1 MTQWLI
7 GIFVRLLSSKDDLCG
22 RKQCF
27 LYLQPSTVSQTVEAM
42 RGWENELFLSN
53 QSSFPLPFLQFLF
66 QFGDCHH
73 DFHGSHIV
81 EIQILQFCDHCT
93 FCFFLKEGHLFSNL

>member
-7 GIFVRLLSSKDDLCG
+7 GIFVRFLSSKDDLCG

-42 RGWENELFLSN
+42 RGGKIEKVWGSFSTFLFLAIFSLPHLIH
-53 QSSFPLPFLQFLF
+53 SFLTLLQ
-66 QFGDCHH
+66 
-73 DFHGSHIV
+73 
-81 EIQILQFCDHCT
+81 QILVSQ
-93 FCFFLKEGHLFSNL
+93 